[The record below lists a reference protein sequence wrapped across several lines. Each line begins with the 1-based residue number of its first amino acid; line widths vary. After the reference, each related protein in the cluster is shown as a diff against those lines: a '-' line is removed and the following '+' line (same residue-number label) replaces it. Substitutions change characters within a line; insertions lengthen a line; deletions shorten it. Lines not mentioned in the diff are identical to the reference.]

1 MDRAINESINQ
12 RNKTIHL
19 ISSHLPSGKG
29 SARLSKI
36 QTHAEKEAFG
46 SRFSNVHSYF
56 GTLHAFPDRR
66 EVEFECQVVDART
79 ADAKCSFIT
88 SASGFA
94 QTATNDCLHFC
105 MNSASVNLYLDI
117 YWNDTGVVDRCR

>member
-46 SRFSNVHSYF
+46 SRFSNWLMLVPLMQSVHS
-56 GTLHAFPDRR
+56 H
-66 EVEFECQVVDART
+66 
-79 ADAKCSFIT
+79 

-105 MNSASVNLYLDI
+105 MNSASVVGLEGAVLGG
-117 YWNDTGVVDRCR
+117 TL